1 MESLHQ
7 NVSPC
12 RCCGETQVIKLFD
25 ADLLGRQVAYFE
37 CSNCGY
43 VQTEEPTWL
52 DEAYAS
58 TMNMSDTGIMARN
71 LSNVSLVLAT
81 LATMGC
87 RKSQVVDYAGGYG
100 FLVRLLRDIGI
111 GALWADPYSD
121 NLVARGFEYQA
132 EARPAAMVTAFEAFE
147 HFVSP
152 IDEME
157 KMLGIAPNIL
167 LTTNVIATPAPQ
179 PNDWWYYGLDHGQHI
194 GFYRI
199 QTLQYLADKFGLQLL
214 SDGISTH
221 FFSQRKYSY
230 RAWYIFRKAARRMPK
245 LFQVG
250 LTSKTWADHLAVSR
264 SN

>member
-1 MESLHQ
+1 MNCRICRNSLPPPFANTHLLERD
-7 NVSPC
+7 VSY
-12 RCCGETQVIKLFD
+12 FD
-25 ADLLGRQVAYFE
+25 CAF
-37 CSNCGY
+37 CGY

-52 DEAYAS
+52 NEAYAS
-58 TMNMSDTGIMARN
+58 VMNTSDTGIMARN
-71 LSNVSLVLAT
+71 FSNVSLVLAT
-81 LATMGC
+81 LAVMGH

-100 FLVRLLRDIGI
+100 FLVRLLRDVGI
-111 GALWADPYSD
+111 DALWADPYSE
-121 NLVARGFEYQA
+121 NLVAREFEYQA
-132 EARPAAMVTAFEAFE
+132 EARTAAIVTAFEAFE

-152 IDEME
+152 TDEME
-157 KMLGIAPNIL
+157 KMLAIAPNIL

-179 PNDWWYYGLDHGQHI
+179 PNEWWYYGLDHGQHI

-221 FFSQRKYSY
+221 LFSQRKYSY

-245 LFQVG
+245 LFQLG
-250 LTSKTWADHLAVSR
+250 LTSKTWADHLAISR